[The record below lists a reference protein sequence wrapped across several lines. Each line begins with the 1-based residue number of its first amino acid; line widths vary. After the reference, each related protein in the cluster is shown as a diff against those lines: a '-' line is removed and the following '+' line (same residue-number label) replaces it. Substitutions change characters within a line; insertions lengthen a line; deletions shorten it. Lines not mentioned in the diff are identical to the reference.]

1 MSSVPVW
8 ETPAAQKKHVIAIPW
23 RLVENIV
30 ARPGLNQFAAFAKV
44 SVSCRRERA
53 FRQKVP
59 FCVRGV
65 DI

>member
-1 MSSVPVW
+1 MAV
-8 ETPAAQKKHVIAIPW
+8 AAAVAVAVAVATAIPW

-44 SVSCRRERA
+44 SVSCRRERV
-53 FRQKVP
+53 FSQKVP